1 MYFSKNGPYEQYA
14 LERLLERAIF
24 KNVPIRRNVQSCIQH
39 LADQIAY
46 KNDETVHKV
55 ASSRLKN
62 RNDRS
67 VSQVNEDN
75 EKAKIADREQFPKEE
90 VKVQQRRIL
99 KRSISKLG
107 LLANVQVQ
115 VREGRMTAAVDQDR
129 HLKIMKAKKTI
140 GTRTLPARVAF
151 YDDNKIYLFKED
163 LPKKVLKRLAE
174 FKDLNNV
181 KKGVHYIEG
190 GIFES
195 IEPIGL
201 QVKPK
206 AMLKHSF
213 A

>member
-1 MYFSKNGPYEQYA
+1 
-14 LERLLERAIF
+14 
-24 KNVPIRRNVQSCIQH
+24 
-39 LADQIAY
+39 
-46 KNDETVHKV
+46 
-55 ASSRLKN
+55 
-62 RNDRS
+62 
-67 VSQVNEDN
+67 
-75 EKAKIADREQFPKEE
+75 
-90 VKVQQRRIL
+90 
-99 KRSISKLG
+99 
-107 LLANVQVQ
+107 
-115 VREGRMTAAVDQDR
+115 MTAAVDQDR

-151 YDDNKIYLFKED
+151 YDDNKIYLFKEE